1 MRICGMVRNQGQV
14 GGGPFWVKE
23 ANGEISVQIVEASQ
37 IDKSNQRQNEIFE
50 SATHFNPV
58 DLICSV
64 RDYKGNNFD
73 LLNYRNPDTG
83 FISVKSKGGVEIK
96 ALELPGLW
104 NGSMADWVTVF
115 VEVPKITFNPVKEIT
130 DLLLSEH
137 QE

>member
-1 MRICGMVRNQGQV
+1 MQ
-14 GGGPFWVKE
+14 E
-23 ANGEISVQIVEASQ
+23 ANGEITVQIVEASQ
-37 IDKSNQRQNEIFE
+37 IDKKDDSQNEIFE

-64 RDYKGNNFD
+64 RDYKGNCFD

-83 FISVKSKGGVEIK
+83 FVTIKSKGGVEIK

-115 VEVPKITFNPVKEIT
+115 VEVPKVTFNPVKEIN